1 MILRGNYCGLIVTTE
16 TPLKQIMLRLYPIA
30 IRSRQHLSET
40 WPSAVCRCRGV
51 DYFLA
56 IETPKEPHSTGNAS
70 HHQRLLLSGKNT
82 SFRVTPITAPTRPPS
97 ICRTSSCMS
106 PPFLKEGCNCPD
118 CSRPPQGASGSRGG
132 RAADA
137 RLYRFAFDCAKA
149 LESLLPLGCVVPSLP
164 EKSA

>member
-70 HHQRLLLSGKNT
+70 HHQRLLLSGKKHQLQSDSDHSTDETTEHLSN
-82 SFRVTPITAPTRPPS
+82 FIVHVPT
-97 ICRTSSCMS
+97 
-106 PPFLKEGCNCPD
+106 F
-118 CSRPPQGASGSRGG
+118 PQRGLQLP
-132 RAADA
+132 
-137 RLYRFAFDCAKA
+137 RL
-149 LESLLPLGCVVPSLP
+149 
-164 EKSA
+164 